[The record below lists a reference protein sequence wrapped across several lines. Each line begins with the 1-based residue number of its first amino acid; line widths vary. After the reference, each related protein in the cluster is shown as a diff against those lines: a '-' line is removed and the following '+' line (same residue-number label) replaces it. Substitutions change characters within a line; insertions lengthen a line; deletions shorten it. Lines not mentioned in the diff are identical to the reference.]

1 MARTKTRRKPGLSG
15 PDLGLRVNTTRD
27 RVDTEVVS
35 SPRPQTYASEGF
47 AGFRVG
53 GVGGWRGG
61 PARGKA
67 TSCCSWRPG
76 GGAARSGHSRHPGCP
91 WSSEGSRAP
100 LPPHAHQMFPY
111 CVDLSLP
118 YPPAQPCAPLPDFTP
133 PLGWLQNPAARALQ
147 QVGRWGPACA
157 LGTSPQCQCPPTSPR
172 GHPRLGGRHR
182 RSANLPAGSGRGHR
196 ALRVCKLNLAFGRD

>member
-1 MARTKTRRKPGLSG
+1 MA
-15 PDLGLRVNTTRD
+15 
-27 RVDTEVVS
+27 S

-53 GVGGWRGG
+53 GVGGWLGG

-91 WSSEGSRAP
+91 WSSEAGNRRAEGSRAP
-100 LPPHAHQMFPY
+100 LPPHAHQMFPSY
-111 CVDLSLP
+111 VDPTLLSTRP
-118 YPPAQPCAPLPDFTP
+118 TVCSSPRSFVPPP
-133 PLGWLQNPAARALQ
+133 GWLQNPATRALQ

-157 LGTSPQCQCPPTSPR
+157 LGKSPQCQCPPTGPR
-172 GHPRLGGRHR
+172 GHPRLGGRHG